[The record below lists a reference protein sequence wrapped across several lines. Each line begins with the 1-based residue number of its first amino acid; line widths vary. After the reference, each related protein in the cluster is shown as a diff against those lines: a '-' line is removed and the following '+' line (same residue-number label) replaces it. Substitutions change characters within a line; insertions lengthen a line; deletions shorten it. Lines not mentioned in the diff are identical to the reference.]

1 MGGWLTLVIYMVNFM
16 VNDIHASCRG
26 DGLALRRY
34 REGTLTA
41 FACMSGQFN
50 CRNVFMELKVYV
62 RCYSRGW
69 MTFVMNCVNCIVND
83 SSSIV
88 IMYLWS

>member
-1 MGGWLTLVIYMVNFM
+1 MLLIYMVNFM

-26 DGLALRRY
+26 DRLDLRGY
-34 REGTLTA
+34 WEEALTA
-41 FACMSGQFN
+41 VACMLEQFN

-88 IMYLWS
+88 VMYLWS